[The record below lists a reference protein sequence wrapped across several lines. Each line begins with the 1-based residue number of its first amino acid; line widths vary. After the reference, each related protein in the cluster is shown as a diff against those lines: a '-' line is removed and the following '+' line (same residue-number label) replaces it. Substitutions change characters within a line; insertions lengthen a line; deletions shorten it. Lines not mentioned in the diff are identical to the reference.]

1 MRLSAMQKL
10 NNMYLH
16 PILRFS
22 GLYVNDDGFICNAN
36 SNIPYKNYDDDRIYI
51 VLDNYRLYEKYMKS
65 KEEYIPFN
73 PYINEKHLVIITKF
87 FRNAIF
93 QMDSEFNDFFYSINV
108 DQDTGEIFKEERLI
122 NDEEVF
128 LESEKHI
135 ILVNIPPDYRNKVRK
150 RWVIHT
156 NIKNQII
163 DKMISEV
170 CLSKDFPM
178 NVGIILSMKEV
189 VEYYDVYNQQLIFNP
204 NKEFEIENEAI
215 NMLELITKMGSESKT
230 NKKKFINNVQQE
242 FDNDRDYLYNV
253 EHGKKG
259 YFGEPVLPT
268 DVGNEYD

>member
-22 GLYVNDDGFICNAN
+22 GLYVNENGFICNAN

-51 VLDNYRLYEKYMKS
+51 VLDNYNLYEKYMKS
-65 KEEYIPFN
+65 REDYIPFN
-73 PYINEKHLVIITKF
+73 PYTNEKHLVIITKF

-93 QMDSEFNDFFYSINV
+93 QMDSEFNDFFYTVQV
-108 DQDTGEIFKEERLI
+108 DPSNGEIFKEERVV

-135 ILVNIPPDYRNKVRK
+135 ILVNIPPDYKNMVRK

-163 DKMISEV
+163 DKMIAEV
-170 CLSKDFPM
+170 CLSKNFPM

-189 VEYYDVYNQQLIFNP
+189 VEYYDIYNQQLIFNP
-204 NKEFEIENEAI
+204 NKEFEIENSAI
-215 NMLELITKMGSESKT
+215 EMLELINKME
-230 NKKKFINNVQQE
+230 
-242 FDNDRDYLYNV
+242 
-253 EHGKKG
+253 
-259 YFGEPVLPT
+259 
-268 DVGNEYD
+268 